1 MVQSDYQ
8 PLVDAALAEDLGE
21 NGDVTSSALF
31 SDDQMS
37 ATLVS
42 KDTGVLAG
50 ADVFAAV
57 FRTVD
62 PTTTVDLLVAD
73 GARLQPGARVATVRG
88 AAVSVLAGERVA
100 LNFLGYLSGIATAAR
115 ALVDEAA
122 RGGRAVILDTRKTL
136 PGYRALSKYAVGVG
150 GATNHRMGLYD
161 MVMLKDNHIDRAGSI
176 TDAVARVRSRWADRF
191 RIEVECRT
199 LDDVR
204 EAKSLGV
211 DVIMLDNMSLDDM
224 REAVAICGGSPQLE
238 ASGNIDARTV
248 RDVSA
253 TGVDFISSGAITH
266 SVRSF
271 DFSLQ
276 TGTASAAR
284 VIA

>member
-1 MVQSDYQ
+1 MVQSEYQ
-8 PLVDAALAEDLGE
+8 PLVDAALAEDLGDT
-21 NGDVTSSALF
+21 GDVTTAALF
-31 SDDQMS
+31 SDEAMS

-42 KDTGVLAG
+42 KDSGVLAG
-50 ADVFAAV
+50 NEVFAAV

-62 PTTTVDLLVAD
+62 PTTTVDLLASD
-73 GARLQPGARVATVRG
+73 GARVEPGTHVATVRG
-88 AAVSVLAGERVA
+88 AAVSVLSAERVA

-122 RGGRAVILDTRKTL
+122 RGGDAVILDTRKTL
-136 PGYRALSKYAVGVG
+136 PGFRALAKYAVGVG

-199 LDDVR
+199 LDDVH
-204 EAKSLGV
+204 EAKALGV

-224 REAVAICGGSPQLE
+224 RAAVAVCGGSPPLE
-238 ASGNIDARTV
+238 ASGNIDVHTV
-248 RDVSA
+248 REVSA

-271 DFSLQ
+271 DFSLR
-276 TGTASAAR
+276 TVVA
-284 VIA
+284 